1 MANHS
6 ISINENLYNEIKQY
20 CDLNGLKPSVLCNDL
35 LKKGLTELKYGD
47 IPFGVIKNDRTE
59 EALTKTDFVDEHEI
73 PDKLV
78 ANEII
83 PVMPMSEPDGT
94 SLLIGM
100 DVVLDKKPIEE
111 KKEEE
116 KKITKTR
123 KVRVLK

>member
-1 MANHS
+1 MANHT
-6 ISINENLYNEIKQY
+6 ITINENLYNEIKQY

-35 LKKGLTELKYGD
+35 LKKGITELKYGD
-47 IPFGVIKNDRTE
+47 IPFGVIKNERAKET
-59 EALTKTDFVDEHEI
+59 LPKTDLVDEYEI
-73 PDKLV
+73 PNKLI
-78 ANEII
+78 ADEII
-83 PVMPMSEPDGT
+83 PVIPMSEPDGT

>member
-1 MANHS
+1 MSHS
-6 ISINENLYNEIKQY
+6 ISLSDKLYNEIKEY

-59 EALTKTDFVDEHEI
+59 ETLPKTDLVDEHEI

-100 DVVLDKKPIEE
+100 DVILDKKPIEE

-123 KVRVLK
+123 KTRVLN

>member
-1 MANHS
+1 MANHT
-6 ISINENLYNEIKQY
+6 ITINENLYNEIKQY

-59 EALTKTDFVDEHEI
+59 ETLPKTDLVDEHEI
-73 PDKLV
+73 PNKLV
-78 ANEII
+78 ADEIM

-100 DVVLDKKPIEE
+100 DVVLDEKPIEE

-116 KKITKTR
+116 KKITKTK

>member
-1 MANHS
+1 MANHT
-6 ISINENLYNEIKQY
+6 ITINENLYSEIKQY

-35 LKKGLTELKYGD
+35 LKKGIAELKYGD
-47 IPFGVIKNDRTE
+47 IPFGVIKNERAK
-59 EALTKTDFVDEHEI
+59 EALPKTDLVDEYEI
-73 PDKLV
+73 PNKLI

-83 PVMPMSEPDGT
+83 PVIPMSEPDGT

-123 KVRVLK
+123 KSRVLK